1 MGVFG
6 ISGGGSAEN
15 HAGKDEGDPGPTEWR
30 DIFAEPRP
38 ATEGDDGMGEAAEIV
53 GDAERDG
60 AEGAE
65 PGDEA
70 NDFGDDSQ
78 PDPWGVEGIKIEETT
93 GGGGGT

>member
-1 MGVFG
+1 
-6 ISGGGSAEN
+6 
-15 HAGKDEGDPGPTEWR
+15 
-30 DIFAEPRP
+30 
-38 ATEGDDGMGEAAEIV
+38 MGEAAEIV

-70 NDFGDDSQ
+70 NDFGDDTQ